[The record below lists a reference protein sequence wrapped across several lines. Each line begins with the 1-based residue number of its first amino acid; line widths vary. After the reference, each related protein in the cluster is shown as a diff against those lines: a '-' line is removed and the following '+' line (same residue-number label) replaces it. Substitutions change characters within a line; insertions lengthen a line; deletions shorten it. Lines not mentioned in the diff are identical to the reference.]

1 MKLYVLLLVTT
12 ACQNGP
18 KAEGTPVA
26 SVSTAAPAAPAASSA
41 APSKAWFEG
50 AWQGTYEA
58 ELFRVELPA
67 GNVKEWKLDDGKKA
81 SGAGKLSLAVS
92 PDGTVTGTSTGA
104 LGDLAVSGRVEGDR
118 AALSLVSGGEATFHG
133 TVLATQTPEG
143 MSGALSASSGDSLQV
158 RHAKVALKKA
168 AP

>member
-1 MKLYVLLLVTT
+1 MKRCALLLVVA
-12 ACQNGP
+12 ACQNAP
-18 KAEGTPVA
+18 KTDG
-26 SVSTAAPAAPAASSA
+26 APAASASA
-41 APSKAWFEG
+41 APSAIPAASAPAPSKAWFEG
-50 AWQGTYEA
+50 RWQGTYEA
-58 ELFRVELPA
+58 ELFRIELPA

-81 SGAGKLSLAVS
+81 SGAGKLSLEVS

-118 AALSLVSGGEATFHG
+118 AALSLGSGAEATFHG

-143 MSGALSASSGDSLQV
+143 MSGTLSASSGDSLQV
-158 RHAKVALKKA
+158 RHAKVTLAKA